1 LLLYVAVSGIINK
14 KYINLSDSRM
24 ATISNLYVDAGATY
38 SNIITVTASNG
49 QALDLTSYTV
59 ASQMRKSYS
68 SSTVHAF
75 TASVYE
81 AANGKIRLQLTNTQS
96 EAIPAGRWLYDV
108 EITSPSG
115 TKTRVVEGIVTVNPQ
130 ITQI

>member
-1 LLLYVAVSGIINK
+1 
-14 KYINLSDSRM
+14 M

-49 QALDLTSYTV
+49 QALNLTGYTV
-59 ASQMRKSYS
+59 ASQLRKSFQS
-68 SSTVHAF
+68 SISYNF
-75 TASVYE
+75 SASIFDAV
-81 AANGKIRLQLTNTQS
+81 NGQIRLQLTPTQS

-108 EITSPSG
+108 EITSQSG
-115 TKTRVVEGIVTVNPQ
+115 AKTRVVEGIVTVNPQ

>member
-1 LLLYVAVSGIINK
+1 
-14 KYINLSDSRM
+14 M

-49 QALDLTSYTV
+49 QALALTSYTV

-68 SSTVHAF
+68 SSTGYAF
-75 TASVYE
+75 TASIYD
-81 AANGKIRLQLTNTQS
+81 AATGKIRLQLTSNQS

-115 TKTRVVEGIVTVNPQ
+115 TKTRVVEGIVTVNAQ

>member
-1 LLLYVAVSGIINK
+1 
-14 KYINLSDSRM
+14 M
-24 ATISNLYVDAGATY
+24 ATVSNLFVDAGATY
-38 SNIITVTASNG
+38 SNIISVAATNG
-49 QALDLTSYTV
+49 QALNLTGYSV

-68 SSTVHAF
+68 SSTAYNF
-75 TASVYE
+75 TASIYD
-81 AANGKIRLQLTNTQS
+81 AANGKVRLQLTPSQS

-115 TKTRVVEGIVTVNPQ
+115 NKTRVVEGIVTVNPQ

>member
-1 LLLYVAVSGIINK
+1 
-14 KYINLSDSRM
+14 M
-24 ATISNLYVDAGATY
+24 ATVSNLFVDAGATY
-38 SNIITVTASNG
+38 SNIISVAATNG
-49 QALDLTSYTV
+49 QALNLTGYSV

-68 SSTVHAF
+68 SSTAYNF
-75 TASVYE
+75 TASVYD
-81 AANGKIRLQLTNTQS
+81 AANGKVRLQLTPSQS

-115 TKTRVVEGIVTVNPQ
+115 NKTRVVEGIVTVNPQ

>member
-1 LLLYVAVSGIINK
+1 
-14 KYINLSDSRM
+14 M

-49 QALDLTSYTV
+49 QALNLTGYSV
-59 ASQMRKSYS
+59 ASQMRKSYQ
-68 SSTVHAF
+68 SSTAYDF
-75 TASVYE
+75 TASIYD
-81 AANGKIRLQLTNTQS
+81 ANNGKIRLQLTDS
-96 EAIPAGRWLYDV
+96 DSADIPAGRWLYDV
-108 EITSPSG
+108 EITSAAG

>member
-1 LLLYVAVSGIINK
+1 
-14 KYINLSDSRM
+14 M

-38 SNIITVTASNG
+38 SNIITVAASNG
-49 QALDLTSYTV
+49 QVLNLTGYTV
-59 ASQMRKSYS
+59 ASQMRKSYQ
-68 SSTVHAF
+68 SSTSYAF
-75 TASVYE
+75 TASVYD
-81 AANGKIRLQLTNTQS
+81 ANNGKIRLQLTPNQS

-108 EITSPSG
+108 EITSSSG